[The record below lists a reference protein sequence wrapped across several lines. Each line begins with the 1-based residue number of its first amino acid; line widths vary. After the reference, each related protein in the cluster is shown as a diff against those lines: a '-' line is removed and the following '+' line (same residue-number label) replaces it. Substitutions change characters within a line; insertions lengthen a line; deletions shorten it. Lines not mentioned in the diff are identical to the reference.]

1 MTFCRALALVG
12 ALALPSAAA
21 AQERFALIVE
31 GAPGEAKYAEQ
42 HAAWREK
49 LAKIL
54 RETYKIPE
62 SQLAVLAGSG
72 DASTRPQGSLS
83 ATGDLATA
91 DAVRAALQR
100 FSTAMRPA
108 DVALIVLIGHGTFDG
123 EDAKFNLVGPDL
135 AASEWKALLDK
146 LPGEVVFV
154 NTASASSPF
163 LAALAGPKRVVIT
176 ATAIPAQRFHTVFA
190 EYFIDGLAE
199 SEADIDRNGR
209 RSVFEAFAY
218 ASLRVRQ
225 HYEQRGQLATER
237 AMMDDD
243 GDGRGREAAGE
254 GKDGERASLAYLDA
268 DRAAIVTDPEMLR
281 LMQRRDALLLEVDEL
296 RKRRLMMPPL
306 EYDGLLEKLLIDLAL
321 VSRDIR
327 ART

>member
-1 MTFCRALALVG
+1 MLAAV
-12 ALALPSAAA
+12 SSVS

-54 RETYKIPE
+54 RETYTIPD
-62 SQLAVLAGSG
+62 SQLVVLAGSG
-72 DASTRPQGSLS
+72 SDAP
-83 ATGDLATA
+83 ATSE
-91 DAVRAALQR
+91 AVRAALQR
-100 FSTAMRPA
+100 FSAAMRPA

-123 EDAKFNLVGPDL
+123 QDAKFNLVGPDL
-135 AASEWKALLDK
+135 PASEWKALVDT

-163 LAALAGPKRVVIT
+163 LAALAGPRRVVIT
-176 ATAIPAQRFHTVFA
+176 ATAMPAQRFHTIFA
-190 EYFIDGLAE
+190 EYFIDGLAAG
-199 SEADIDRNGR
+199 EADIDRNGR

-237 AMMDDD
+237 AMLDDD
-243 GDGRGREAAGE
+243 GDGKAREAGAE
-254 GKDGERASLAYLDA
+254 GTDGERASLAYLDA
-268 DRAAIVTDPEMLR
+268 DRAAIVTDPDLLR
-281 LMQRRDALLLEVDEL
+281 LMQRRDALLLEIEEL
-296 RKRRLMMPPL
+296 KKRRLMMPPL

>member
-1 MTFCRALALVG
+1 LKVQNYCLAVALILALSCPAV
-12 ALALPSAAA
+12 AA

-31 GAPGEAKYAEQ
+31 GAPGEAKYAEL
-42 HAAWREK
+42 HAGWRDK
-49 LAKIL
+49 LATIL

-62 SQLAVLAGSG
+62 QQLVVLSGSG
-72 DASTRPQGSLS
+72 PGAP
-83 ATGDLATA
+83 ATA
-91 DAVRAALQR
+91 AAVRAAVQR
-100 FSTAMRPA
+100 FSAAMRPA
-108 DVALIVLIGHGTFDG
+108 DVVLIVLIGHGTFDG

-135 AASEWKALLDK
+135 AAREWKALLDT

-154 NTASASSPF
+154 NTASSSSPF
-163 LAALAGPKRVVIT
+163 LAALAGPRRVVIT

-190 EYFIDGLAE
+190 EYFIDGLARD
-199 SEADIDRNGR
+199 EADIDRNGR

-237 AMMDDD
+237 ALLDDD
-243 GDGRGREAAGE
+243 GDGKGRESGGE
-254 GKDGERASLAYLDA
+254 GSDGERASLAYLDA
-268 DRAAIVTDPEMLR
+268 DRAAIVTDPDLLR
-281 LMQRRDALLLEVDEL
+281 LMQRRDGLLLELEEL
-296 RKRRLMMPPL
+296 KKRRLMMPPV

>member
-1 MTFCRALALVG
+1 MLAQAAVSPAL
-12 ALALPSAAA
+12 
-21 AQERFALIVE
+21 AQERFALVVE
-31 GAPGEAKYAEQ
+31 GAAGEAKYAEQ

-49 LAKIL
+49 LAKVL

-62 SQLAVLAGSG
+62 QQMVVLAGSG
-72 DASTRPQGSLS
+72 SDAP
-83 ATGDLATA
+83 ATA
-91 DAVRAALQR
+91 GAVRTALQR
-100 FSTAMRPA
+100 FSAAMRPA

-123 EDAKFNLVGPDL
+123 QDAKFNLVGPDL
-135 AASEWKALLDK
+135 AAREWKALVDR

-163 LAALAGPKRVVIT
+163 LAALAGPRRVVIT
-176 ATAIPAQRFHTVFA
+176 ATAIPAQRFHTTFA
-190 EYFIDGLAE
+190 EYFIDGLARGD
-199 SEADIDRNGR
+199 ADIDRNGR

-237 AMMDDD
+237 ALLDDD
-243 GDGRGREAAGE
+243 GDGKGRESG
-254 GKDGERASLAYLDA
+254 GDGSDGERASLAYLDA
-268 DRAAIVTDPEMLR
+268 DRAAIVTDPELLQ
-281 LMQRRDALLLEVDEL
+281 LMQRRDGLLLELEEL
-296 RKRRLMMPPL
+296 KKRRLMMPPI

>member
-1 MTFCRALALVG
+1 MSPAL
-12 ALALPSAAA
+12 
-21 AQERFALIVE
+21 AQERFALVVE

-62 SQLAVLAGSG
+62 QQLVVLEGSG
-72 DASTRPQGSLS
+72 REAP
-83 ATGDLATA
+83 ATA
-91 DAVRAALQR
+91 GAVRAALQR
-100 FSTAMRPA
+100 FSAAMRPA
-108 DVALIVLIGHGTFDG
+108 DIALIVLIGHGTFDG
-123 EDAKFNLVGPDL
+123 QDAKFNLVGPDL
-135 AASEWKALLDK
+135 SAREWKALIDT

-163 LAALAGPKRVVIT
+163 IAALAGPRRVVIT
-176 ATAIPAQRFHTVFA
+176 ATAIPAQRFHTTFA
-190 EYFIDGLAE
+190 EYFIDGLAQ
-199 SEADIDRNGR
+199 SDADIDRNGR

-237 AMMDDD
+237 ALLDDD
-243 GDGRGREAAGE
+243 GDGKGRESGGE
-254 GKDGERASLAYLDA
+254 GTDGERASLAYLDA
-268 DRAAIVTDPEMLR
+268 DRAAIVTDPDLLR
-281 LMQRRDALLLEVDEL
+281 LMQRRDGLLLELEEL
-296 RKRRLMMPPL
+296 KKRRLMMPPL